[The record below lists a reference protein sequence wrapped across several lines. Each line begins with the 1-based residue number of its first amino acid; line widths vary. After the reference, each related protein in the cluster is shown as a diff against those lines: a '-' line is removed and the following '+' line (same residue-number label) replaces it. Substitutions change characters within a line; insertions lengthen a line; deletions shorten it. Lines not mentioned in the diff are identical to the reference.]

1 MIVPR
6 GAVTIGA
13 VGVLWVDAVLLV
25 YAGVVRGSRSLVL
38 GAAGCLVASLLVL
51 LAWRRY
57 RRALAE
63 VAAARRD
70 LAQEAEAIQALLRAR
85 PSPQ

>member
-1 MIVPR
+1 MTLPR
-6 GAVTIGA
+6 GAVAIGA
-13 VGVLWVDAVLLV
+13 VGVLWVDAVLLG
-25 YAGVVRGSRSLVL
+25 YAGVLRDRLSLVL
-38 GAAGCLVASLLVL
+38 GAGACVFASLMVL

-85 PSPQ
+85 PSPH